1 MISTVRYNQ
10 GNYWVQAQPTSSGIV
25 GRLFYAHSAT
35 TKSGTYRFLHT
46 DGGYPD
52 GSTTKILWMVN
63 SPQASG
69 PLQIDGTNLSTP
81 GKTFHQTIAGEA
93 EIPSIVV
100 VPSPG
105 WGHTIFP
112 CSFPGFGTS
121 ALSDKAE
128 RSRQQ
133 YC

>member
-1 MISTVRYNQ
+1 VNHQFPMISTVRYNQ

-25 GRLFYAHSAT
+25 GHLFYAHSAT

-69 PLQIDGTNLSTP
+69 PLHIDGTNLSHP
-81 GKTFHQTIAGEA
+81 GKTFHQTVAGEA

-100 VPSPG
+100 VPSAG
-105 WGHTIFP
+105 CWRLHISSGNAT
-112 CSFPGFGTS
+112 GT
-121 ALSDKAE
+121 LILWVVG
-128 RSRQQ
+128 
-133 YC
+133 